1 MWREKLLLLK
11 KEQNDLHQTEDS
23 GMEKKPY
30 KSGSG
35 FKAQASRFKKS
46 EQKPVYRPK
55 RGMLAP
61 LMKEEA
67 IMVHC

>member
-30 KSGSG
+30 KSGTG
-35 FKAQASRFKKS
+35 FKAQGSRFMKS
-46 EQKPVYRPK
+46 EQQTKDANR
-55 RGMLAP
+55 RSRDQNSG
-61 LMKEEA
+61 EGQ
-67 IMVHC
+67 